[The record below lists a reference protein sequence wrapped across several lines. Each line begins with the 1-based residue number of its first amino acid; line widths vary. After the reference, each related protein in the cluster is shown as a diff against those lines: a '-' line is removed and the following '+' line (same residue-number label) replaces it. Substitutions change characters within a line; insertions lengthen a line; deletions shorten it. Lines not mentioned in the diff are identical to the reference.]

1 MRDVTERARWRLLG
15 PLPQLALTKRG
26 RRGLLQRSQRSARRS
41 GVGVT
46 RQPTH
51 WRTLGAKAPL
61 RANRAVLRGQ
71 PLLVPP
77 RAGASSARSSS
88 LRQRVA
94 QPRPCVVVAR
104 ADRSERSLRH
114 VREAARPYPV
124 ARSSPVARYCSRERS
139 YRYRSGPIRSSDAQA
154 VAPSP
159 AARVADSA
167 GSRRRRTTGH
177 STSVWVG

>member
-1 MRDVTERARWRLLG
+1 MTERARWRLLG

-26 RRGLLQRSQRSARRS
+26 HRVLPQRSKRSPRRS
-41 GVGVT
+41 CAGVT
-46 RQPTH
+46 RQPPPH

-61 RANRAVLRGQ
+61 RANRAVLRGR
-71 PLLVPP
+71 PCLVPP
-77 RAGASSARSSS
+77 RAGARTARSSS
-88 LRQRVA
+88 LPQIVA

-104 ADRSERSLRH
+104 ADRSVRSLRH
-114 VREAARPYPV
+114 VREGARPYPV
-124 ARSSPVARYCSRERS
+124 ARPSPVARYCSRERG
-139 YRYRSGPIRSSDAQA
+139 YRYRSGPVPSSDALA
-154 VAPSP
+154 TAPAP